1 MAIDPSNLTA
11 AQLRERED
19 LQKRI
24 SELTDEEKSRL
35 AELQGIKESILKT
48 EEQSLKASE
57 KSLENSAILLDRL
70 KGIQEANRKNNNL
83 LEEDFVLRQRQLEI
97 NRQEAVYRKEAAE
110 LAYEQLIRDGQISD
124 TMKERLSSQFQ
135 SVDFT
140 TMTAEQLSNIVN
152 NEQRRVKLNDEI
164 MKDVKTMDV
173 TQTRIVR
180 LLDKA
185 HFLMEEQNAEL
196 RKQVLL
202 KRANE
207 FIDNVA
213 IGLFGKMKEA
223 LFAMDEA
230 QSSFNKNFQFGPEYT
245 GRIRET
251 YKELNQYGVGI
262 KEAAESQAALINTVT
277 DFTMISKKQRDALTE
292 SAALASKLGV
302 SNENFARGIQAST
315 KFFGQNVDSAIEIQS
330 DLAASARALGVS
342 QEVMSSG
349 FAQNSRELA
358 KFGSAG
364 VATFKNLAR
373 VAKITGL
380 EVERLLSITNKF
392 DTFAGAAEQA
402 GKLNAALGGN
412 FVNAMDLMM
421 ATDPV
426 ERFNMI
432 RDSILD
438 TGLSFDDMSYYQ
450 KNFYKDA
457 LGLSDVGELALMLSG
472 NTDMLTGSLNASGEE
487 LVEQKKRA
495 AAALSVQEKFAAIIA
510 DNAEGLTAF
519 AETLNDIV
527 GVLLFIA
534 PTFKVIF
541 PFMIAFRTYTLGMS
555 IANTFLSSSFSAVA
569 RTASFAQRSLGPVA
583 IVLGLIAGAMMFAS
597 PSKLVIGLFAMAGAF
612 ALLALLGPK
621 LAIGLTPLGGSLM
634 IVGQGMLMISGAVAI
649 VLGSVGLLT
658 LAITDLFDSMTELA
672 GTTGLANVAKE
683 IGNIAESIE
692 QVPIFKAIAFK
703 SVLDSAVVASKV
715 TAPTAVANNVAAAAN
730 VTTAGG
736 AGRTVVKQPI
746 QLNFDG
752 KKLSEFVTEVIGEQV
767 KIVQSQTR

>member
-223 LFAMDEA
+223 LFAMDVA

-251 YKELNQYGVGI
+251 YH
-262 KEAAESQAALINTVT
+262 S
-277 DFTMISKKQRDALTE
+277 
-292 SAALASKLGV
+292 
-302 SNENFARGIQAST
+302 
-315 KFFGQNVDSAIEIQS
+315 
-330 DLAASARALGVS
+330 
-342 QEVMSSG
+342 
-349 FAQNSRELA
+349 
-358 KFGSAG
+358 
-364 VATFKNLAR
+364 
-373 VAKITGL
+373 
-380 EVERLLSITNKF
+380 
-392 DTFAGAAEQA
+392 
-402 GKLNAALGGN
+402 
-412 FVNAMDLMM
+412 
-421 ATDPV
+421 
-426 ERFNMI
+426 
-432 RDSILD
+432 
-438 TGLSFDDMSYYQ
+438 
-450 KNFYKDA
+450 
-457 LGLSDVGELALMLSG
+457 
-472 NTDMLTGSLNASGEE
+472 
-487 LVEQKKRA
+487 
-495 AAALSVQEKFAAIIA
+495 
-510 DNAEGLTAF
+510 
-519 AETLNDIV
+519 
-527 GVLLFIA
+527 
-534 PTFKVIF
+534 
-541 PFMIAFRTYTLGMS
+541 
-555 IANTFLSSSFSAVA
+555 
-569 RTASFAQRSLGPVA
+569 
-583 IVLGLIAGAMMFAS
+583 
-597 PSKLVIGLFAMAGAF
+597 
-612 ALLALLGPK
+612 
-621 LAIGLTPLGGSLM
+621 SLM
-634 IVGQGMLMISGAVAI
+634 SMVW
-649 VLGSVGLLT
+649 VL
-658 LAITDLFDSMTELA
+658 
-672 GTTGLANVAKE
+672 
-683 IGNIAESIE
+683 
-692 QVPIFKAIAFK
+692 
-703 SVLDSAVVASKV
+703 
-715 TAPTAVANNVAAAAN
+715 
-730 VTTAGG
+730 
-736 AGRTVVKQPI
+736 RTPPEAHR
-746 QLNFDG
+746 QL
-752 KKLSEFVTEVIGEQV
+752 
-767 KIVQSQTR
+767 